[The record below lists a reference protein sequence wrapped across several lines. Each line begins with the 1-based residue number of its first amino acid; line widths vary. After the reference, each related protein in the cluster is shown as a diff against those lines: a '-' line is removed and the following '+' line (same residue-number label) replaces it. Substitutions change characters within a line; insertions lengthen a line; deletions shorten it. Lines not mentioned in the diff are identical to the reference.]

1 MTLCRCLFL
10 LWPHHAPRQSSHDNL
25 IRPRCK
31 SASSGVRPA
40 GASPSPLPPGPPRTR
55 RAPPYANP
63 TTAPSPSSHST
74 HTPRYYCAC
83 VRRLQRQAAAAAAPR
98 VASRRV
104 AFLSRWP
111 PPACHSPS
119 GTRACYCIARTPRI
133 ARPGWG
139 GGGALTS
146 CAVFFVVFFFSEGG
160 TRRGRGRGRRTK
172 GGDAGRSRGRRGRC
186 RRWR

>member
-40 GASPSPLPPGPPRTR
+40 GASLPLLSLPAHRAHG
-55 RAPPYANP
+55 APPLMAHANP

-98 VASRRV
+98 VASLSSRDGRRRRAILHPV
-104 AFLSRWP
+104 HARATALPGR
-111 PPACHSPS
+111 PA
-119 GTRACYCIARTPRI
+119 
-133 ARPGWG
+133 
-139 GGGALTS
+139 L
-146 CAVFFVVFFFSEGG
+146 
-160 TRRGRGRGRRTK
+160 RGRGGV
-172 GGDAGRSRGRRGRC
+172 GLAH
-186 RRWR
+186 

>member
-55 RAPPYANP
+55 RAPPHANP

-83 VRRLQRQAAAAAAPR
+83 VRRLQRQAAATAAPR
-98 VASRRV
+98 VASLSSRDGRRRRAILHPV
-104 AFLSRWP
+104 HARATALPGR
-111 PPACHSPS
+111 PA
-119 GTRACYCIARTPRI
+119 
-133 ARPGWG
+133 
-139 GGGALTS
+139 L
-146 CAVFFVVFFFSEGG
+146 
-160 TRRGRGRGRRTK
+160 RGRGGV
-172 GGDAGRSRGRRGRC
+172 GVAH
-186 RRWR
+186 